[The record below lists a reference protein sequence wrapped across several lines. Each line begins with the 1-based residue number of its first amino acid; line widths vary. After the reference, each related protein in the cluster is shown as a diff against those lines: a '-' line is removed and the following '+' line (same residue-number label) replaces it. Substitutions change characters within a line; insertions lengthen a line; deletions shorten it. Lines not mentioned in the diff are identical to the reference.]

1 MKCNIKFM
9 IKNINIDWSINIVW
23 NIFSIIKE
31 LILMQF
37 IYSFIFILYIFLSF
51 FLIKLIYKDNLI
63 IEENLTKIIESKN
76 KFYCIINIS
85 NLILLLLSINV
96 FKYTYISIFISI
108 VVNIISTKRI
118 VSI

>member
-1 MKCNIKFM
+1 MFGIF
-9 IKNINIDWSINIVW
+9 
-23 NIFSIIKE
+23 FSIIKE

-85 NLILLLLSINV
+85 NLIVLFILLLLSINV

-108 VVNIISTKRI
+108 LVNIIYIYYKTDNIYLRMKSKWLK
-118 VSI
+118 

>member
-1 MKCNIKFM
+1 MFGIF
-9 IKNINIDWSINIVW
+9 
-23 NIFSIIKE
+23 FSIIKE

-85 NLILLLLSINV
+85 NLIVLFILLLLSIKI

-108 VVNIISTKRI
+108 IVNIIYIYYKTD
-118 VSI
+118 SIYLRMKSKWLK

>member
-1 MKCNIKFM
+1 MFGIF
-9 IKNINIDWSINIVW
+9 
-23 NIFSIIKE
+23 FSIIKE

-85 NLILLLLSINV
+85 NLIVLFILLLLSINV

-108 VVNIISTKRI
+108 IVNIIYIYHKTD
-118 VSI
+118 SIYLRMKSKWLK